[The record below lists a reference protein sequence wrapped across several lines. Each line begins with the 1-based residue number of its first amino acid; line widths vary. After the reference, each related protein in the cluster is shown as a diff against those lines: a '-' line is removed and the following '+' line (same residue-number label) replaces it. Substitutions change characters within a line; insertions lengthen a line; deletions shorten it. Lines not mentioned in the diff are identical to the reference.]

1 MRKRKRE
8 KGEKK
13 SVSIVDI
20 PLYVYMTETS
30 ADDMCQVYK
39 DIFSKLPISVDLTRS
54 VTTLKK
60 KFKKKESIFIVVDLK
75 RGGKRYLSCIKKKIT
90 EKKTKRKF

>member
-1 MRKRKRE
+1 
-8 KGEKK
+8 
-13 SVSIVDI
+13 
-20 PLYVYMTETS
+20 MTETS

-60 KFKKKESIFIVVDLK
+60 SLKKKESIFIVVDLK